1 MEMERG
7 EGRGEG
13 CGGERVERGGEK
25 VGWRMEGEEGGGW
38 RGEEGEGWSGEGR
51 R

>member
-1 MEMERG
+1 MYFIIVYLYSVWFVGEGWGGEGRAG

-13 CGGERVERGGEK
+13 RLAAVDRYY
-25 VGWRMEGEEGGGW
+25 
-38 RGEEGEGWSGEGR
+38 R